1 MMASMTTPSEVR
13 WNIFHGSQAEAYEE
27 YLVPAIFGSMA
38 ADLVDRA
45 APRSG
50 DRILD
55 VACGTGIVARTA
67 ADRVG
72 PSGRVVG
79 VDLNPSM
86 LAVAARA
93 SRSHPPIEWV
103 EASAESVPY
112 DDESF
117 EIVLCQ
123 QGLQF
128 FPDRSAALGEMHR
141 LLAQDGRVLIS
152 VWNDVG
158 RGFDALAAALGHH
171 VSPEA
176 GAALAKGPAS
186 MREGTELTNL
196 MRAAGFSEVSLEAI
210 SVRIHFP
217 SPAEFVRQYVSGT
230 PLAASFDRVTESA
243 REQLLGEVAEQ
254 LQDVVDADGLT
265 FMGKTN
271 VGIGIR
277 R

>member
-1 MMASMTTPSEVR
+1 MVASMTAPGDIR
-13 WNIFHGSQAEAYEE
+13 WNLFQGGQAEAYEE
-27 YLVPAIFGSMA
+27 YLVPAIFGPMA

-50 DRILD
+50 DRVLD
-55 VACGTGIVARTA
+55 IACGTGILVRTA

-72 PSGRVVG
+72 QSGRVAG

-86 LAVAARA
+86 LAVAARS
-93 SRSHPPIEWV
+93 SRSHPHIEWV
-103 EASAESVPY
+103 EARAESVPY
-112 DDESF
+112 DDEWF
-117 EIVLCQ
+117 DIVLCQ

-128 FPDRSAALGEMHR
+128 FPDPSAALGEMHR
-141 LLAQDGRVLIS
+141 LLAPDGRVLIS

-176 GAALAKGPAS
+176 GALAKGPAS
-186 MREGTELTNL
+186 MRDGTELANL
-196 MRAAGFSEVSLEAI
+196 MRAAGFSEVFVEAI

-217 SPAEFVRQYVSGT
+217 STAEFVRQYVSGT
-230 PLAASFDRVTESA
+230 PLAAAFERVTESA

-254 LQDVVDADGLT
+254 LQDMVDTDGLT